1 MAPAPDVRIRGVRAV
16 SKEAVLKALEAEQDR
31 RLEEDHAPRRLANL
45 PPEQRE
51 MARRLMDQVLLGE
64 LRDPDALAP
73 ESE

>member
-1 MAPAPDVRIRGVRAV
+1 M
-16 SKEAVLKALEAEQDR
+16 SKSSGATNRQRHREAEQGR

-45 PPEQRE
+45 PPEQQE
-51 MARRLMDQVLLGE
+51 MARRLMDRVLLGE